1 MMAEK
6 CHDVSTE
13 GQDALGIGGR
23 TNESKVSFELQS
35 VRINSWQESSFPI
48 FLKCDWF
55 LCGLRSLP
63 GTPSIQKSCSLLVG
77 NATRTAFRTATRS
90 MISWAIA
97 PPIGGR

>member
-6 CHDVSTE
+6 CPDVSTE
-13 GQDALGIGGR
+13 GQGGPGIGGQ
-23 TNESKVSFELQS
+23 TNESKVSFEPQS
-35 VRINSWQESSFPI
+35 LRISCWQESSFST
-48 FLKCDWF
+48 FSKYDW
-55 LCGLRSLP
+55 RSP
-63 GTPSIQKSCSLLVG
+63 PVTFTQKSWSLVVG

>member
-13 GQDALGIGGR
+13 GQVGLGIGGQ
-23 TNESKVSFELQS
+23 TNESKVSFEPQS
-35 VRINSWQESSFPI
+35 VRINSWQKSSFST
-48 FLKCDWF
+48 FSKYDWF
-55 LCGLRSLP
+55 LCSLRDHP
-63 GTPSIQKSCSLLVG
+63 VNPSTQKSCSLLVG
-77 NATRTAFRTATRS
+77 NATRTAFKTATRS

>member
-6 CHDVSTE
+6 WPDVSTE
-13 GQDALGIGGR
+13 GQGGPGIDGQ
-23 TNESKVSFELQS
+23 TNEPKISFEPQS
-35 VRINSWQESSFPI
+35 VRISCWQKSSFRTL
-48 FLKCDWF
+48 FKYD
-55 LCGLRSLP
+55 GHLP
-63 GTPSIQKSCSLLVG
+63 PVTPSTQKSWSLVVG